1 MTDTRVA
8 SVQFQHAPGDK
19 AANFAIVRRFTA
31 EAAEAGVELVV
42 FPEMCLTGYWHLRNQ
57 SQADLKVETRRMC
70 TGTRW
75 IRSRRPEL

>member
-19 AANFAIVRRFTA
+19 AANFVIVRRFTA

-57 SQADLKVETRRMC
+57 SQADLQALAEPVPAGVV
-70 TGTRW
+70 GTC
-75 IRSRRPEL
+75 SAE